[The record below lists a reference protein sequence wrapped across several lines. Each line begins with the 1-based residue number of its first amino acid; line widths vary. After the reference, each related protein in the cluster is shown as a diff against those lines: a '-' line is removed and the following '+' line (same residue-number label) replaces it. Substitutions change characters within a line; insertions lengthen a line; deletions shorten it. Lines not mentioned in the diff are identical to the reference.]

1 MLFIL
6 KYSKKTIV
14 FFIIYICIDILFF
27 SLLPKNL
34 KSEIYNNRA
43 HRIKSYY
50 YHHDLRPMASFYDS
64 WGYER
69 YKIFTNNLGF
79 KDSSNRE
86 VQFKNRNILFIGDS
100 FTEGVGLKYEDTYVG
115 IIDKELR
122 SKNIDLE
129 VLNAGVQSYSTSI
142 YLSKIYHLL
151 NRKKLPISDIVI
163 MVSGGDIFDDKYK
176 YLEIDDNFVLNH
188 EDRKTKF
195 MINLINFYKSNTLT
209 YQFISRVTPPK
220 VIPTIIKQF
229 FDDKDNLEYD
239 KEETERL
246 KIKNDEIDNLE
257 FFKIKDYS
265 YFFSEKE
272 FNIWGKK
279 GIDYSINNLK
289 KISEI
294 CKKKNINLNI
304 LYLYEAILVLKSPN
318 EKITKYLINKF
329 KELEDEN
336 TNIEFI
342 NDYHKSFENQYEAY
356 KQLFFI
362 KDIHFNKKGN
372 QYIAKEILNKLNF

>member
-163 MVSGGDIFDDKYK
+163 MVSGGDIFDDSYK

-239 KEETERL
+239 KEEAERL
-246 KIKNDEIDNLE
+246 KIKNDEIDNLS
-257 FFKIKDYS
+257 FFEIKDYS

-294 CKKKNINLNI
+294 CKEKNINLNI

>member
-163 MVSGGDIFDDKYK
+163 MVSGGDIFDDSYK

-239 KEETERL
+239 KEEAERL
-246 KIKNDEIDNLE
+246 KIKNDEIDNLS
-257 FFKIKDYS
+257 FFEIKDYS

-294 CKKKNINLNI
+294 CKEKNINLNI

-342 NDYHKSFENQYEAY
+342 NNYHKSFENHYEAY

-362 KDIHFNKKGN
+362 RDIHFNKKGN
-372 QYIAKEILNKLNF
+372 QYIAEEILNKINF